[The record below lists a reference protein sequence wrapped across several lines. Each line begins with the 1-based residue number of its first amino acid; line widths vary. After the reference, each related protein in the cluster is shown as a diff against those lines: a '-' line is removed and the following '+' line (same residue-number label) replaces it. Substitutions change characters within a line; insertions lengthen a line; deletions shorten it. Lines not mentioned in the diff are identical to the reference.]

1 MLSEMMQTLQDPH
14 ARHAVLV
21 HFPIVLSLVGFLLT
35 AVLAATRFKNQTL
48 RWVAVAC
55 FLAGSVGA
63 GLAAG
68 AGEESEEQIEDTQTL
83 TAAEEAAISRHESL
97 GEGGW
102 MWPLGA
108 GALVALTA
116 VRKRKL
122 QIGVGIAAV
131 AAGAAVAGWVGWTG
145 HTGGAIVY
153 QHGLGVPARGA
164 GLQTTAPQANP
175 ADLPQTRQDDDD

>member
-35 AVLAATRFKNQTL
+35 VVLAATRFKNQTL

-55 FLAGSVGA
+55 FLAGSAGA

-68 AGEESEEQIEDTQTL
+68 AGEESEEQIEDTQAL
-83 TAAEEAAISRHESL
+83 TAAEEQAISRHESL

-108 GALVALTA
+108 GALV
-116 VRKRKL
+116 RKRKL

-131 AAGAAVAGWVGWTG
+131 VAGAGVAGWVGWTG

-153 QHGLGVPARGA
+153 QHGLGVPARSS
-164 GLQTTAPQANP
+164 GLQTDAPQANP
-175 ADLPQTRQDDDD
+175 ADLPRSRDEDDD

>member
-1 MLSEMMQTLQDPH
+1 MLSELMQTLQDPH
-14 ARHAVLV
+14 ARHAVMV
-21 HFPIVLSLVGFLLT
+21 HFPIVLSLVGFVLT
-35 AVLAATRFKNQTL
+35 AVLAATRFKNHTL

-55 FLAGSVGA
+55 FLAGSAGA
-63 GLAAG
+63 GLAAS
-68 AGEESEEQIEDTQTL
+68 AGEESEEQIEDTQVL

-108 GALVALTA
+108 GALVAITA
-116 VRKRKL
+116 LPKRKL
-122 QIGVGIAAV
+122 QIGAGIAAV
-131 AAGAAVAGWVGWTG
+131 AAGAGVAAWAGWTG

-164 GLQTTAPQANP
+164 GGPTEANP
-175 ADLPQTRQDDDD
+175 ADPAFTPRVREHDDD

>member
-35 AVLAATRFKNQTL
+35 VALAATRFKNQTL

-63 GLAAG
+63 GLAAS
-68 AGEESEEQIEDTQTL
+68 AGEESEERIEDTQAL
-83 TAAEEAAISRHESL
+83 TAAEEEAISRHESL

-108 GALVALTA
+108 GALVAVTT

-122 QIGVGIAAV
+122 QIGAGVAAV
-131 AAGAAVAGWVGWTG
+131 VAGAGVSGWVGWTG

-153 QHGLGVPARGA
+153 QHGLGVPARSS
-164 GLQTTAPQANP
+164 GLQTDAPHANP
-175 ADLPQTRQDDDD
+175 ADLPRSHDEDDD